1 MLKNQNITILGGG
14 IGGLTAS
21 IALAQR
27 GAQVT
32 VLEQAEAITE
42 VGAGLQIS
50 PNGYRVLAAL
60 GLGARAQEMGLRSSG
75 VWLRDGLT
83 GREVV
88 DLDFQKTAPLDVFLL
103 FHRADL
109 IDLLAKGA
117 REAGVDI
124 RLGQQVNAVAPDAD
138 GVTLSLQ
145 DGSSHR
151 TDYLVG
157 ADGLHSV
164 VRGVLNKAHAP
175 FFTGQVA
182 WRAIVPASGREQTE
196 ATVFMGPGRHMVTYP
211 LRGGSVVNIVAVEER
226 SEWAEEG
233 WFHQDDPA
241 NLRRVFSGFCDD
253 AMALLE
259 RVEQVHVWGLFR
271 HPVANCWHKGR
282 MAIMGDAAHPTLPF
296 MAQGAVMAMED
307 AWVLASSLDRAGLE
321 KGGALYQSLREDRA
335 TQIVDAANKNA
346 RNYHYANPIA
356 RFAGHNLLRVAGRMA
371 PRAVYGRFRWIYDA
385 DVTRG

>member
-124 RLGQQVNAVAPDAD
+124 RLGQQVNAVEGDAE
-138 GVTLSLQ
+138 GATVSLQ
-145 DGSSHR
+145 DGTSHR

-164 VRGVLNKAHAP
+164 VRGALNKAHAP

-241 NLRRVFSGFCDD
+241 NLQRVFSGFCDD

>member
-1 MLKNQNITILGGG
+1 MLKNQNITIIGGG

-32 VLEQAEAITE
+32 VLEQADAITE

-50 PNGYRVLAAL
+50 PNGFRVLNAL

-83 GREVV
+83 GREVM
-88 DLDFQKTAPLDVFLL
+88 DLDFQKTAPEDVFLL

-109 IDLLAKGA
+109 IDLLAEGA
-117 REAGVDI
+117 RKAGVDI
-124 RLGQQVNAVAPDAD
+124 QLGKQVNAVVQNAE
-138 GVTLSLQ
+138 GTTVSLQ
-145 DGSSHR
+145 DGTRHR
-151 TDYLVG
+151 ADYLVG

-226 SEWAEEG
+226 SEWADEG
-233 WFHQDDPA
+233 WFHKDDPA

-259 RVEQVHVWGLFR
+259 RVEDVHVWGLFR
-271 HPVANCWHKGR
+271 HPVAGRWHKDR
-282 MAIMGDAAHPTLPF
+282 MAILGDAAHPTLPF

-307 AWVLASSLDRAGLE
+307 AWVLASSLDKAGLD
-321 KGGALYQSLREDRA
+321 KGGAFYQSQREDRA
-335 TQIVDAANKNA
+335 TQVVEAANKNA

-356 RFAGHNLLRVAGRMA
+356 RFAGHNLLRAAGRMA
-371 PRAVYGRFRWIYDA
+371 PRAVYGRFRWIYDE
-385 DVTRG
+385 DVTRR